1 MALSLN
7 GCGTGYKGMGEFAPD
22 GSFITTLWSMFFYL
36 PLVPRASMRAR
47 LLEGSGAFYKEY
59 EVIKELPVH
68 WPQAL
73 KTYAYFYVLFPL
85 FFFTARKLHFS
96 DTTIIIG
103 IILLVFIPKAREYL
117 KQRAMG

>member
-1 MALSLN
+1 MAQSLN
-7 GCGTGYKGMGEFAPD
+7 GCGTGYKGMDEFESD

-36 PLVPRASMRAR
+36 PLVPRASMHAR

-59 EVIKELPVH
+59 EVIEELPVH

-85 FFFTARKLHFS
+85 FFLTASKLHFS
-96 DTTIIIG
+96 DNAIFIG
-103 IILLVFIPKAREYL
+103 IILLVLIPKARAYL
-117 KQRAMG
+117 KQKAMW